1 MKLRRGFAIPTAA
14 VIASAAV
21 LAAAPLAAAA
31 EGTPA
36 PTATTG
42 ATAAPTA
49 TATATTAAT
58 PAATPTAS
66 ATASATATATA
77 TATAKPSPTNTAPA
91 PTGELTLPKITVKGF
106 PTNVVPGAPAVE
118 FSADVANVSGHESAV
133 FPYLIV
139 ATEHNKITNAQI
151 KLQYQDPDTKAWKDA
166 TPDTGT
172 DKARVLD
179 LGTDGFYI
187 NKGETLTFQLKLAVT
202 ADTEADNAAS
212 ALGAAYIERD
222 NEKVGFP
229 ASAVSPFTIG
239 KAGTNA
245 GGSTPVTLPD
255 TKGKAPSAKD
265 AVSKAK
271 SKAGSRGGNLAETGG
286 GSNTMPIALTG
297 AAVVALGAGTLVF
310 LRRRKAGAGA

>member
-21 LAAAPLAAAA
+21 IAAAPIASA
-31 EGTPA
+31 ESPA
-36 PTATTG
+36 PTATTS
-42 ATAAPTA
+42 ASTAPTA
-49 TATATTAAT
+49 TSSASTAAT
-58 PAATPTAS
+58 PAATPSTSAS
-66 ATASATATATA
+66 ASATATA
-77 TATAKPSPTNTAPA
+77 TATAKPSTSTSPA
-91 PTGELTLPKITVKGF
+91 PVGDLTLPKITVKGF
-106 PTNVVPGAPAVE
+106 PTSVVPGAPAVE
-118 FSADVANVSGHESAV
+118 FSAEVANVSGHESAV

-179 LGTDGFYI
+179 LGDEGFYI

-212 ALGAAYIERD
+212 ALGAAYIEKGND
-222 NEKVGFP
+222 KVGFP
-229 ASAVSPFTIG
+229 VSAVTPFAIG

-245 GGSTPVTLPD
+245 GGGTPVTVPD
-255 TKGKAPSAKD
+255 AKGKKPSGD
-265 AVSKAK
+265 AVAKAK
-271 SKAGSRGGNLAETGG
+271 SKAGARAGNLAETGG
-286 GSNTMPIALTG
+286 GSNTTAIALTG
-297 AAVVALGAGTLVF
+297 GAVVALGAGTLVF

>member
-21 LAAAPLAAAA
+21 IAAAPIASA
-31 EGTPA
+31 ESPA

-42 ATAAPTA
+42 ASAAPTA
-49 TATATTAAT
+49 TTSASTAAS
-58 PAATPTAS
+58 PAATPSAS
-66 ATASATATATA
+66 ASASASTSATATATA
-77 TATAKPSPTNTAPA
+77 TTKPTTSTSPA

-106 PTNVVPGAPAVE
+106 PTTVVPGAPAVE
-118 FSADVANVSGHESAV
+118 FSAEVANVSGHESAV

-179 LGTDGFYI
+179 LGDEGFYL
-187 NKGETLTFQLKLAVT
+187 NKDEKLTFQLKLAVT
-202 ADTEADNAAS
+202 ADTEADAAAS
-212 ALGAAYIERD
+212 ALGAAYIEKG

-229 ASAVSPFTIG
+229 ASAVTPFTIG

-245 GGSTPVTLPD
+245 GGGTPVTVPD
-255 TKGKAPSAKD
+255 AKGKKPSGD
-265 AVSKAK
+265 AVAKAK
-271 SKAGSRGGNLAETGG
+271 SKAGARAGNLAETGG
-286 GSNTMPIALTG
+286 GSNTTAIALTG

-310 LRRRKAGAGA
+310 LRRRKAGASA